1 MLNFLKITFWKIRQ
15 KELSERHFQFYDRP
29 LSNCKDCNVQMFC
42 SQAKQP
48 IVMKNRSLKIK
59 TTLRAVFTTVVLSTG
74 FGKEEKG
81 DKNEK
86 KNRKKIRFKIK

>member
-1 MLNFLKITFWKIRQ
+1 
-15 KELSERHFQFYDRP
+15 
-29 LSNCKDCNVQMFC
+29 MFC

-48 IVMKNRSLKIK
+48 IVMKNHLLKIK

-81 DKNEK
+81 DKNEEK
-86 KNRKKIRFKIK
+86 K

>member
-1 MLNFLKITFWKIRQ
+1 
-15 KELSERHFQFYDRP
+15 
-29 LSNCKDCNVQMFC
+29 
-42 SQAKQP
+42 
-48 IVMKNRSLKIK
+48 MKNHLLKIK